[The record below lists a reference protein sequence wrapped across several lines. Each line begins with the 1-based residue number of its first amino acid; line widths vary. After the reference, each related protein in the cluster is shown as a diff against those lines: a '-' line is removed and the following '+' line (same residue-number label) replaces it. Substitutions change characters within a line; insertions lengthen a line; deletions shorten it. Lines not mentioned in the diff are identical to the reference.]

1 MALVLGKAKLEGN
14 AVRFHDQSFYGSGW
28 IARKGAEWTASR
40 ACKQQSLGQ
49 HTRVKGSLLRPDI
62 PKSDTRDRV
71 GERELG
77 KRDVF
82 RRGVEGQ
89 SREPVR

>member
-49 HTRVKGSLLRPDI
+49 HTRVRA
-62 PKSDTRDRV
+62 RY
-71 GERELG
+71 
-77 KRDVF
+77 
-82 RRGVEGQ
+82 
-89 SREPVR
+89 